1 MSRVKTACHNVQM
14 HILAM
19 FEYVTISEYRTSK

>member
-14 HILAM
+14 HIG
-19 FEYVTISEYRTSK
+19 YVWICHNKRI